1 MLNPMRQKI
10 EWALAQPGV
19 TPARLVELTGVKGV
33 SAISEWKRTGRV
45 AKKHIPTLAAVT
57 GTQERWW
64 LTEAAPMPPT
74 AEWMATEQDASA
86 PSARAETAARW
97 TQESIPDSP
106 GAVSYAARLAV
117 EFLRHHAEALSASDR
132 RMVASLLA
140 SYVGDDDAGE
150 QQLEAIC
157 VLLGATGG
165 DPRAREY
172 DGSPSGPSGR
182 TFGEGG
188 HQSPGPRK
196 KTTGRRK
203 K

>member
-1 MLNPMRQKI
+1 MLNPMRRKI
-10 EWALAQPGV
+10 EWALTQPGV

-64 LTEAAPMPPT
+64 LTDAAPVPPT
-74 AEWMATEQDASA
+74 PEWMATEQDAPA
-86 PSARAETAARW
+86 PSSSAKGAARW
-97 TQESIPDSP
+97 MEESIPDSP
-106 GAVSYAARLAV
+106 GAVAYAARLAV

-150 QQLEAIC
+150 RQLEAIAG
-157 VLLGATGG
+157 LIGSTEGKRS
-165 DPRAREY
+165 PPPNEY
-172 DGSPSGPSGR
+172 DGSPSGPGGR
-182 TFGEGG
+182 TFGESS
-188 HQSPGPRK
+188 HQDGDPRK
-196 KTTGRRK
+196 K
-203 K
+203 